1 MALQFVANRKDLQ
14 PSKLLE
20 VTVENKKII
29 LLDHDGMVKAYQGKC
44 PHEGADLA
52 QGHIEGG
59 YIICPL
65 HQRHFSCQTGR
76 HNGSTQCLK
85 SFVIKENEG
94 RIFIDTNDLGDI
106 DATQKG
112 ASKIKTIKDLPSPKG
127 NFLLGHIT
135 QFAVPDTHLVL
146 ERWVK
151 EQGDLFQINFVGK
164 KLIVSANTDINR
176 QILKSRPQA
185 FRRFSKINEV
195 MEEMGI
201 IGTFNAE
208 GETWVKHRK
217 LTAEALNFKN
227 TKNYF
232 STIALI
238 TGRLLKRWKNF
249 ASLNKEIDA
258 QKELMRYTVD
268 ITTAIAF
275 GHDTNTL
282 EKDDDIIQKHLE
294 KIFPMIN
301 KRVSA
306 PIPFWRFIKSKSDKE
321 FDAAL
326 SQIRL
331 TIDGFI
337 SEAKERLEKQP
348 ALKENPTNFLEA
360 LLVEQQKEGGL
371 SDKEIYGNVFTILLA
386 GEDTTSNSI
395 SWILYYLAQ
404 HPDAIEKVRKE
415 VDLLCAD
422 RDFPD
427 SFSTTT
433 ALKYTDAVAQE
444 AMRLKP
450 VTPNLYLEARENTE
464 VNGLLI
470 KKGTP
475 IILQNKVAHTAE
487 KNFVE
492 QDKFIPERWISGKCP
507 YSGAHVPEVIQTF
520 GNGPRFCPGK
530 NLAMV
535 EMVMATAMICKNLD
549 FELAVPAEE
558 VKEVFAFTMFPKNLV
573 LKLRQRQQIAK
584 TVSQV
589 F

>member
-1 MALQFVANRKDLQ
+1 MSLQLIANRKDIQ

-20 VTVENKKII
+20 VTVEGNKII
-29 LLDHDGMVKAYQGKC
+29 LLDHDGVVKAYQGDC

-52 QGHIEGG
+52 QGHTEGG
-59 YIICPL
+59 YIICPM

-76 HNGSTQCLK
+76 HNASDQFLK
-85 SFVIKENEG
+85 SYAITENEG
-94 RIFIDTNDLGDI
+94 QIFINTNDLRDI
-106 DATQKG
+106 KTTQKP
-112 ASKIKTIKDLPSPKG
+112 SYKIKTINDLPSPRG

-135 QFAVPDTHLVL
+135 QFSVPDAHLVL
-146 ERWVK
+146 ERWVR
-151 EQGDLFQINFVGK
+151 ERGDLFQINFAGK

-176 QILKSRPQA
+176 QILKDRPQA

-208 GETWVKHRK
+208 GETWRKHRK

-232 STIALI
+232 STVALI

-249 ASLNKEIDA
+249 TSLNKVIDA

-306 PIPFWRFIKSKSDKE
+306 PIPFWRFIKFKSDRE
-321 FDAAL
+321 LDTAL
-326 SQIRL
+326 SQIKA

-337 SEAKERLEKQP
+337 SEAKERLEKHP
-348 ALKENPTNFLEA
+348 ALAENPTNFLEA
-360 LLVEQQKEGGL
+360 LLVEHQKEGGL
-371 SDKEIYGNVFTILLA
+371 SNKEIYGNVFTILLA

-395 SWILYYLAQ
+395 SWILYYLAL

-415 VDLLCAD
+415 ADLLCAD
-422 RDFPD
+422 HDFPD
-427 SFSTTT
+427 SFAITT

-450 VTPNLYLEARENTE
+450 VAPALYLEALENTE
-464 VNGLLI
+464 INGLLI
-470 KKGTP
+470 EKGMP
-475 IILQNKVAHTAE
+475 VILQNKVGHTAE
-487 KNFVE
+487 ENFVE
-492 QDKFIPERWISGKCP
+492 PEKFIPERWFSDKCP
-507 YSGAHVPEVIQTF
+507 YIGAHVPEVIQTF

-530 NLAMV
+530 NLAML
-535 EMVMATAMICKNLD
+535 EMIMATAMICKNFD
-549 FELAVPAEE
+549 FKLAVPAEE
-558 VKEVFAFTMFPKNLV
+558 VKEVFAFTMFPKNLM
-573 LKLRQRQQIAK
+573 LKLKQWE
-584 TVSQV
+584 
-589 F
+589 